1 MRLWPV
7 LPTLVC
13 SCSLGFTVSLGAAP
27 VSRYVDSYYPTR
39 PDGELRLNYYYD
51 RTGRWVKFSD
61 WVPVKRHRIE
71 PAFFEDFYGLYGLPP
86 AYNTEEIKES
96 IYYLTMALSSRFK
109 HQRGALCEI
118 KNEAEYHKYRSMMYM
133 QTNLLIMRMF
143 LRLGS
148 MYDKRFL
155 YSHDLDVADD
165 LTVSFRI
172 AKAYYEQAKPYWE
185 LAKKYAVQ
193 ASQHRFELDLPGI
206 ESERFNIISGKTN
219 FERIID
225 RHIVDVSA
233 KIEVAD
239 SFVAREGSPRPV
251 KQAMQRDIETMYDPS
266 FTNEPI
272 SAPRLS
278 PHLSEPPLFPGEP

>member
-1 MRLWPV
+1 M
-7 LPTLVC
+7 
-13 SCSLGFTVSLGAAP
+13 AAP
-27 VSRYVDSYYPTR
+27 ISRYVDSYYPTR
-39 PDGELRLNYYYD
+39 PEGELRLNYYYD

-61 WVPVKRHRIE
+61 WLPVKRHRVE
-71 PAFFEDFYGLYGLPP
+71 PAFFEDFYSLYGLPP
-86 AYNTEEIKES
+86 AYNIDEIKES

-118 KNEAEYHKYRSMMYM
+118 KSEAEYHKYRSMMFM

-143 LRLGS
+143 MRLAS

-172 AKAYYEQAKPYWE
+172 AKAYYEQAKPYWA
-185 LAKKYAVQ
+185 LAKKYALQ
-193 ASQHRFELDLPGI
+193 ASEHRFELDLPGI

-233 KIEVAD
+233 KIQVAD
-239 SFVAREGSPRPV
+239 DFVAREGSPRPV
-251 KQAMQRDIETMYDPS
+251 KQAMQSDLEKIYDSS
-266 FTNEPI
+266 FTYDPI
-272 SAPRLS
+272 SAPRMS
-278 PHLSEPPLFPGEP
+278 PQMSEQPLFPGEP